1 MLIFIIFF
9 FFFLFFSS
17 WLNHI
22 SVGRHK
28 PSIFT
33 QSDILDKSKKM
44 WLILGKLKTPVQLNL
59 VPSESSKNSDSRTV
73 KFGLQDGKFGL
84 QDGIFG
90 LQDGKIGLQDGKTG
104 HFPIIKH
111 SLLKNECDNKRK
123 F

>member
-1 MLIFIIFF
+1 
-9 FFFLFFSS
+9 
-17 WLNHI
+17 
-22 SVGRHK
+22 
-28 PSIFT
+28 
-33 QSDILDKSKKM
+33 M

-84 QDGIFG
+84 QDGKCGLQDCKFGLQDGKFGLQDGKFG